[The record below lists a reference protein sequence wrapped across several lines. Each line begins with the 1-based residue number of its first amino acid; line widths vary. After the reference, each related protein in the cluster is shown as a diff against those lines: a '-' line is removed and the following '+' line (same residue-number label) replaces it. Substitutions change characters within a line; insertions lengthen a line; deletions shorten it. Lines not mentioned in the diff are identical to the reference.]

1 MGCSE
6 VSLGHERLSRRTARQ
21 AASREPVAIMNRPF
35 TPSFQHFH
43 KDVEHQLESEGKCEK
58 NEHGQLV
65 YRGYPAALEQMFR
78 AYLDKEALAPLV
90 AELRKWNWEWSYGDY
105 LLELTSSLQRRK
117 DWPLLKELWAA
128 VVAKRRTNY
137 NKTKKAQKAVPEK
150 IPEELVTKTRDLLLD
165 SLYRLQRYASESGHE
180 FDVGAC
186 SEMIVRVEKRMK
198 A

>member
-1 MGCSE
+1 M
-6 VSLGHERLSRRTARQ
+6 SR
-21 AASREPVAIMNRPF
+21 VF

-43 KDVEHQLESEGKCEK
+43 KDVERYLESEGKCEK

-90 AELRKWNWEWSYGDY
+90 AELRKWNGEWSYGDY

-137 NKTKKAQKAVPEK
+137 NKTKKAQKSLPEK
-150 IPEELVTKTRDLLLD
+150 IPAELVTKTRDLLLD
-165 SLYRLQRYASESGHE
+165 SLHRLQGYASECGHKS
-180 FDVGAC
+180 DVGAYV
-186 SEMIVRVEKRMK
+186 EMIVRVEQRMK